1 MAKIRKRVWKN
12 KSGKHTAYEITYVID
27 GKQYKK
33 GGYASLIEA
42 QIDLP
47 NVVMDC
53 STDIRFFALKEMF
66 INRHCALHCKQSTI
80 DLYKRHCDLHLSC
93 LNNKVARDI
102 QHKDIEN
109 LIFALKKKKLSNL
122 SINKMIQLLRAIYN
136 YGIESKILSSNPI
149 LKSYRLKEE
158 KKQMNVLNE
167 NEINLFLKTALD
179 KNFKIYA
186 FLSTAI
192 YTGMR
197 RGELLALEWSD
208 IDFKNQRIL
217 VNKQLYNKQATPPKN
232 NKHRY
237 IDIPSKLIE
246 ILTEYKKTQTV
257 LSKIVFCNTTGQYM
271 HPSIMERR
279 YFCAILNKV
288 NEQLSEDEQIKLRFH
303 DLRHTYA
310 TLLLSKGVPIK
321 YVQEQLG
328 HSSAKMTLDVYA
340 SFLPSVKFE
349 ALNILDNLQNFEP
362 NRTQIEHE
370 KVK

>member
-1 MAKIRKRVWKN
+1 MASIHKRTWKN
-12 KSGKHTAYEITYVID
+12 KSGKHTAYEITYVLD

-33 GGYASLIEA
+33 GGYASLIDA

-53 STDIRFFALKEMF
+53 STDIRFIALKELF
-66 INRHCALHCKQSTI
+66 ITRHCALHCKQSTI
-80 DLYKRHCDLHLSC
+80 DLYKRYCDLHLQS
-93 LNNKVARDI
+93 LYKKEAREI
-102 QHKDIEN
+102 NHKDIEA
-109 LIFALKKKKLSNL
+109 LIFELKNKGLSNL
-122 SINKMIQLLRAIYN
+122 SINKIIQLVKAIYN
-136 YGIESKILSSNPI
+136 YGIEIKAVSNNPI

-158 KKQMNVLNE
+158 KKQMNVLTE
-167 NEINLFLKTALD
+167 SEINLFLNTAKE
-179 KNFKIYA
+179 KNLKIYT
-186 FLSTAI
+186 FLTTAV

-217 VNKQLYNKQATPPKN
+217 VNKQLYKKKATPPKN

-237 IDIPSKLIE
+237 IDIPTSLIE
-246 ILTEYKKTQTV
+246 ILKEYKQSQTI
-257 LSKIVFCNTTGQYM
+257 LSKIVFCNKTGQYL

-279 YFCAILNKV
+279 YFCATLNKV
-288 NEQLSEDEQIKLRFH
+288 NKQLSEEDKINLRFH

-349 ALNILDNLQNFEP
+349 ALNILNNLQKIESNIS
-362 NRTQIEHE
+362 QIEHE